1 MFSAVW
7 QLAELIKND
16 FPLETI
22 LWYCAFIKKKKI
34 LIFLLRESFCW
45 SNKQKQRR
53 VGDIQENDAGAIM
66 YISYT
71 IINTVIS
78 CKLVRVG

>member
-22 LWYCAFIKKKKI
+22 LQYCAFIKKKF
-34 LIFLLRESFCW
+34 LVFLLRESSCW

-53 VGDIQENDAGAIM
+53 VGDIQENAAGAIM
-66 YISYT
+66 YVSYS
-71 IINTVIS
+71 INTVIS
-78 CKLVRVG
+78 CKLARVG